1 MLKISL
7 VLLIPIIFILFISGC
22 TAPSQETQDITS
34 GETVQTE
41 DDSIENGVEEEMEFA
56 PVPDNAKGVSIDQEK
71 GYFVEEISDGLYWV
85 TEGSYQVMFLTTGE
99 AVIVV
104 DAPPTIGDKYLAAIK
119 EVTDEPITHV
129 IYSHS
134 HADHIAVASM
144 FPSDAIY
151 IAQEET
157 AKVIEAI
164 NSENRSYE
172 FGMFLGGSKVPEPS
186 ITFTDKYTLEVGSQ
200 VLELEYRGPVHNSGS
215 IFIYAPNQKVLM
227 LVDVIFPGWSPF
239 LDLAVSSCAM

>member
-1 MLKISL
+1 MLKFNL
-7 VLLIPIIFILFISGC
+7 VFLIPIIFILFVSGC
-22 TAPSQETQDITS
+22 TTPTQETRDTTPN
-34 GETVQTE
+34 ETIETE
-41 DDSIENGVEEEMEFA
+41 DDSMEDVMEEKMEFA
-56 PVPDNAKGVSIDQEK
+56 PVPDTAKGVPIDQEK

-85 TEGSYQVMFLTTGE
+85 TEGSYQVMFLVTGE
-99 AVIVV
+99 GVIVV

-134 HADHIAVASM
+134 HADHIAAASM
-144 FPSDAIY
+144 FPSDATY

-157 AKVIEAI
+157 AKIIKAA
-164 NSENRSYE
+164 NSDNRTYG
-172 FGMFLGGSKVPEPS
+172 FGAFLGGSEVPVPTV
-186 ITFTDKYTLEVGSQ
+186 TFTDAYTLEVGTQ